1 MSNDRNVTAVL
12 LAAGVGRR
20 MGSVAPKSFL
30 SLTGQPDGPTF
41 LDRHIALLRS
51 SGVAEIVVVL
61 SEEVARATTIDGAT
75 VVVNPF
81 DTRTTGSTLS
91 LLCALESS
99 DIDPVHDLLV
109 ADADIV
115 YERELL
121 DWIVDRGDRST
132 VFVTPNTAGDDEEV
146 AVYSDRR
153 GPRLI
158 GKGLPPEVTG
168 DLVLEGESLGIIS
181 LASTDRPFFRATA
194 RWLAGWPPSS
204 AYGYAKERS
213 EHEELWQYGFT
224 VGQMSALIVPS
235 HFLCAECDTPE
246 DYRDVC
252 ERLYPAI
259 QARDRAAAHP

>member
-1 MSNDRNVTAVL
+1 MSTDRQMTAVL

-20 MGSVAPKSFL
+20 MGSDRPKSFL
-30 SLTGQPDGPTF
+30 SLTGEPDGPTF
-41 LDRHIALLRS
+41 LERHISLLRS
-51 SGVAEIVVVL
+51 SGVDDIVVVL
-61 SEEVARATTIDGAT
+61 SEEVARATTVDGAT

-81 DTRTTGSTLS
+81 DTGASGSTLS
-91 LLCALESS
+91 LLCAFESAH
-99 DIDPVHDLLV
+99 IDTAHDLLV

-121 DWIVDRGDRST
+121 DWIVDRGDRSA
-132 VFVTPNTAGDDEEV
+132 VFVTPNIAGDDEEV
-146 AVYSDRR
+146 AVYGDRR

-194 RWLAGWPPSS
+194 RWLAGWPPSA

-213 EHEELWQYGFT
+213 EHEELWQYGFN
-224 VGQMSALIVPS
+224 VGRMTALVVPS
-235 HFLCAECDTPE
+235 QYLCAECDTPE
-246 DYRDVC
+246 DYRHVC
-252 ERLYPAI
+252 EQLYPAI
-259 QARDRAAAHP
+259 VSRDGASTHP

>member
-1 MSNDRNVTAVL
+1 VSNGRDITAVL

-20 MGSVAPKSFL
+20 MGSAEPKSFL

-51 SGVAEIVVVL
+51 SGVAEILVVL
-61 SEEVARATTIDGAT
+61 SEAVAQATTIDGAT

-81 DTRTTGSTLS
+81 DTRATGSTLS
-91 LLCALESS
+91 LLCALETA
-99 DIDPVHDLLV
+99 DVDRAHDLLV

-115 YERELL
+115 YERQLL
-121 DWIVDRGDRST
+121 DWIVDRSDRSA

-146 AVYSDRR
+146 AVYSDPE

-158 GKGLPPEVTG
+158 GKGLPPGVTD
-168 DLVLEGESLGIIS
+168 DLVLDGESLGIMS
-181 LASTDRPFFRATA
+181 LAATDRPFFRAAA
-194 RWLAGWPPSS
+194 RWLAGWPPSP

-224 VGQMSALIVPS
+224 VGKMSAIVVPS
-235 HFLCAECDTPE
+235 QFLFAECDTPE
-246 DYRDVC
+246 DYRHVC
-252 ERLYPAI
+252 ERHYPAI
-259 QARDRAAAHP
+259 QARDGPGSSR